1 MSFSELGIEPYLQT
15 PKPASEVEAEGKLDD
30 LSHQID
36 MQLEEHKM
44 SRRELGRL
52 FRAVKELYLA
62 HGKRIRGRG
71 WRAFLS
77 TKHLKRQTVDSW
89 IIEYELNAGLRE
101 AKEPDEDDATNSSLP
116 NFGKL
121 AAPEQSTC
129 SSEQATATS
138 TRVFDLPPLEVEPT
152 YPAAEP
158 TSFLSVV
165 PAAAAPS
172 LTPSERLERAME
184 EVEQATRELIAK
196 ELTAPRTIHDFGASY
211 IRCNVQRPVI
221 PTSLRASRS
230 CLLMCR

>member
-1 MSFSELGIEPYLQT
+1 MTST
-15 PKPASEVEAEGKLDD
+15 ARA
-30 LSHQID
+30 
-36 MQLEEHKM
+36 
-44 SRRELGRL
+44 
-52 FRAVKELYLA
+52 AVK
-62 HGKRIRGRG
+62 
-71 WRAFLS
+71 
-77 TKHLKRQTVDSW
+77 
-89 IIEYELNAGLRE
+89 
-101 AKEPDEDDATNSSLP
+101 
-116 NFGKL
+116 KL
-121 AAPEQSTC
+121 
-129 SSEQATATS
+129 TS
-138 TRVFDLPPLEVEPT
+138 VFDLPPLEVEPT

-172 LTPSERLERAME
+172 LTPTERLERAME